1 LSSSGYAAIAA
12 ANQPGTLMTAHAF
25 SFRDISIR
33 TKIAVSLG
41 ILVLTMCATGWF
53 SADRLMRVHE
63 TTVDINTNWLPS
75 IRYIGEARYNMA
87 RHRAIISRHV
97 MATEPD
103 QKIQIE
109 GRFRLAEKNVEDARK
124 HYEPL
129 ITSAAEREAYDEF
142 VPAWQAY
149 LAACTRTLAIS
160 TKGDNAEAMK
170 LFMTEVS
177 AKGLTAETIIDK
189 IVAINLSGADAAEQ
203 AGSALYLSS
212 RNFLIGSAGFAILFA
227 FAAGYFLTRSVAG
240 PVKAMTE
247 AMLRLAKGNID
258 VLIPATTRR
267 DEIGGMTDAFLV
279 FKQQAIVSSQ
289 QAERERLAEQKA
301 GDLRK
306 QAVVEMAATLERETT
321 GAIEAIAVTARQ
333 VDRTCEEMTQFASS
347 VAGDT
352 QSVAVA
358 AAQALAN
365 SQAVATAAKQLSGS
379 IHEIAGQVALT
390 AQITKR
396 AVVSGESAAR
406 TVQSLTDAVSK
417 ISDVTKLIGEIASQ
431 TNLLALNATIE
442 AARAGES
449 GRGFAVVASEVKNL
463 ASQTARSTEDIN
475 RQIAEIQAVTGAAVD
490 AVADI
495 GDRVREIDGAA
506 TAIAAAIEQQGAAT
520 SEIARN
526 IDQTTSAALDVSQNI
541 QNVSTGAGYLN
552 GRAEDVRTSVSG
564 VSNNISGLRE
574 ILVRVV
580 RSSTADANRRMEVR
594 HPVTMRGKVFDSAG
608 RQHEGKIVDLSGG
621 GARIACRPGMTLGD
635 AGTLK
640 LEGFLETLP
649 FIVRHAS
656 GEHLHVQFQLSEPL
670 SGAYRKWM
678 NELLKSDLARA
689 S

>member
-1 LSSSGYAAIAA
+1 MA
-12 ANQPGTLMTAHAF
+12 AHAF

-53 SADRLMRVHE
+53 SADRLVRVNE
-63 TTVDINTNWLPS
+63 TTMDINTSRLPS

-97 MATEPD
+97 MVTEPD
-103 QKIQIE
+103 QKTQIE
-109 GRFRLAEKNVEDARK
+109 IRVHLAEKNVEDARK
-124 HYEPL
+124 RYEPL
-129 ITSAAEREAYDEF
+129 ITSAAERAAYDEY

-149 LAACTRTLAIS
+149 LAACAKMLAIS

-170 LFMTEVS
+170 LFLTDISV
-177 AKGLTAETIIDK
+177 KGLAAESTIDK
-189 IVAINLSGADAAEQ
+189 IVAINLSGADAAER
-203 AGSALYLSS
+203 AGNALYLDS

-227 FAAGYFLTRSVAG
+227 FAAGYFLTRSVAR

-247 AMLRLAKGNID
+247 AMLQLAKGDID
-258 VLIPATTRR
+258 VLIPAAGQR
-267 DEIGGMTDAFLV
+267 DEIGRMADTVLV
-279 FKQQAIVSSQ
+279 FKQQAIVNSQ
-289 QAERERLAEQKA
+289 QAEREKLAEQKA

-306 QAVVEMAATLERETT
+306 QAVIEMAATLERETT

-333 VDRTCEEMTQFASS
+333 VDLTCQEMTQFASS

-352 QSVAVA
+352 RSVAVA

-365 SQAVATAAKQLSGS
+365 SQAVAAAAKQLSGS
-379 IHEIAGQVALT
+379 IHDIAGQVALT
-390 AQITKR
+390 AQITQR
-396 AVVSGESAAR
+396 AVVSGEGAAR
-406 TVQSLTDAVSK
+406 TVQSLMDAVNK
-417 ISDVTKLIGEIASQ
+417 ISDVTSLIGEIASQ

-442 AARAGES
+442 AARAGEA
-449 GRGFAVVASEVKNL
+449 GRGFAVVASEVKSL

-475 RQIAEIQAVTGAAVD
+475 RQIAAIQAITGAAVD
-490 AVADI
+490 AMTDI

-506 TAIAAAIEQQGAAT
+506 TAIATAIEQQGAAT
-520 SEIARN
+520 NDIAMS
-526 IDQTTSAALDVSQNI
+526 ISQTTSAALEVSQNI
-541 QNVSTGAGYLN
+541 QNVSTGAGNLN
-552 GRAEDVRTSVSG
+552 GRAEDVRTCVSG

-594 HPVTMRGKVFDSAG
+594 HPVAVRGKVFDSAG
-608 RQHEGKIVDLSGG
+608 RQHEGKIVDLSGS
-621 GARIACRPGMTLGD
+621 GARIACRPEMALGD

-670 SGAYRKWM
+670 SDAYRKWM